1 MGLICAITD
10 KDLNEKSVEIS
21 NPKLRYGA
29 RGIVIRND
37 GKIAV
42 FNKSKKNEYK
52 LPGGGI
58 EENENPKEAFKREV
72 LEETGCIIEII
83 DELGTT
89 EEYKSQDNFKQTSFV
104 FIGKVIEDTKILHLT
119 QKEKDEG
126 AILTWEYP
134 YTALELIK
142 NSYNNLIASDYESV
156 YHTKFVVF
164 RDRKILEFYLNKS
177 KISLEFINNWLND
190 LKKYWLDKDVD
201 SAVSLFTETKYYQET
216 PFVNPY
222 TTLDEIADEWQ
233 HIKNEDIKKI
243 EFRVLAIDGYNVI
256 VEWYLEQNDDA
267 YDGIYEIH
275 FNNQM
280 ECIYF
285 KSWEMKK

>member
-1 MGLICAITD
+1 MSLICKITD
-10 KDLNEKSVEIS
+10 EDLGEAMIEMNE
-21 NPKLRYGA
+21 PRMRYGA
-29 RGIVIRND
+29 RGIVIRDD

-58 EENENPKEAFKREV
+58 EENENPKNAFKREV

-104 FIGKVIEDTKILHLT
+104 FVGKVVEDTKTLHLT

-134 YTALELIK
+134 LTALELIT

-164 RDRKILEFYLNKS
+164 RDRKILEFYLN
-177 KISLEFINNWLND
+177 NN
-190 LKKYWLDKDVD
+190 K
-201 SAVSLFTETKYYQET
+201 
-216 PFVNPY
+216 
-222 TTLDEIADEWQ
+222 
-233 HIKNEDIKKI
+233 
-243 EFRVLAIDGYNVI
+243 R
-256 VEWYLEQNDDA
+256 
-267 YDGIYEIH
+267 
-275 FNNQM
+275 
-280 ECIYF
+280 
-285 KSWEMKK
+285 

>member
-104 FIGKVIEDTKILHLT
+104 FVGKVIEDTKILHLT

-222 TTLDEIADEWQ
+222 TTLDEIADEWK

-243 EFRVLAIDGYNVI
+243 EFRVLAVDGYNVI
-256 VEWYLEQNDDA
+256 VEWYLEQNDDV

-280 ECIYF
+280 KCIYF
-285 KSWEMKK
+285 KSWEMKI

>member
-29 RGIVIRND
+29 RGIVIRDD

-58 EENENPKEAFKREV
+58 EKNENPKEAFKREV

-104 FIGKVIEDTKILHLT
+104 FVGKVIEDTKILHLT

-164 RDRKILEFYLNKS
+164 RDRKILEFYLNKF
-177 KISLEFINNWLND
+177 KISLEFINNWLNN
-190 LKKYWLDKDVD
+190 LKKYWFDKDVD

-256 VEWYLEQNDDA
+256 VERSEERRV
-267 YDGIYEIH
+267 GK
-275 FNNQM
+275 
-280 ECIYF
+280 ECL
-285 KSWEMKK
+285 

>member
-1 MGLICAITD
+1 MDLICVVTD

-104 FIGKVIEDTKILHLT
+104 FVGKVIEDTKILHLT
-119 QKEKDEG
+119 QKEKDKG

-134 YTALELIK
+134 YIALELIK

-190 LKKYWLDKDVD
+190 LKKYWLDKEVD

-222 TTLDEIADEWQ
+222 TTFDEIADEWQ

-256 VEWYLEQNDDA
+256 VEWYLEQNDDV

>member
-10 KDLNEKSVEIS
+10 KDLNEKSIEIS

-104 FIGKVIEDTKILHLT
+104 FVGKVIEDTKILHLT

-222 TTLDEIADEWQ
+222 TTLGEIADEWQ

-256 VEWYLEQNDDA
+256 VEWYLEQNDDV

>member
-1 MGLICAITD
+1 MSLICKITD
-10 KDLNEKSVEIS
+10 EDLGEAMNEMNE
-21 NPKLRYGA
+21 PRMRYGA

-104 FIGKVIEDTKILHLT
+104 FVGKVIEDTKTLHLT

-134 YTALELIK
+134 FTALELIT
-142 NSYNNLIASDYESV
+142 NSYNNLIAFDYESV

-164 RDRKILEFYLNKS
+164 RDRKILEFYLN
-177 KISLEFINNWLND
+177 NN
-190 LKKYWLDKDVD
+190 K
-201 SAVSLFTETKYYQET
+201 
-216 PFVNPY
+216 
-222 TTLDEIADEWQ
+222 
-233 HIKNEDIKKI
+233 
-243 EFRVLAIDGYNVI
+243 R
-256 VEWYLEQNDDA
+256 
-267 YDGIYEIH
+267 
-275 FNNQM
+275 
-280 ECIYF
+280 
-285 KSWEMKK
+285 